1 MFPEQCVKHLKEKF
15 HLGELNIREL
25 MYVMKHMGI
34 KTIKVHTNG
43 NIYDVFLR
51 RDVNGVQDFEFINT
65 LVQYRKEKRI
75 KDEWSK
81 EPITDYTPE
90 MSNMKNASDD
100 LLKNDDIYFENED
113 RKFMNQ
119 DNKKLYESIITSVAK
134 EVKKALN
141 EDEYYKSPINTT
153 LGNNNTKNLN
163 DQSWLQKN
171 ANGLAGIG
179 MGIQGLSGL
188 ANAYMGYKN
197 YLLAKDQFNYQKGLA
212 NRNLANQAKIINNK
226 FLIIT

>member
-100 LLKNDDIYFENED
+100 LLKNDDIYFENEN

-119 DNKKLYESIITSVAK
+119 DNKKLYESIMTSVAK

-141 EDEYYKSPINTT
+141 EGENNVDDNFIESYYQQWLVNNEDFLKKYLSEHLTIELNHPERDKGYINRYMTT
-153 LGNNNTKNLN
+153 DYSSVDVFLKLDGN
-163 DQSWLQKN
+163 
-171 ANGLAGIG
+171 
-179 MGIQGLSGL
+179 
-188 ANAYMGYKN
+188 
-197 YLLAKDQFNYQKGLA
+197 
-212 NRNLANQAKIINNK
+212 IISQDN
-226 FLIIT
+226 IDIECE

>member
-34 KTIKVHTNG
+34 KTFKVHANG
-43 NIYDVFLR
+43 GVYDVFLR

-100 LLKNDDIYFENED
+100 LLKNDDIYFENEN
-113 RKFMNQ
+113 RKFMKQ
-119 DNKKLYESIITSVAK
+119 DNKKLYESIMTSVAK

-141 EDEYYKSPINTT
+141 ES
-153 LGNNNTKNLN
+153 
-163 DQSWLQKN
+163 
-171 ANGLAGIG
+171 
-179 MGIQGLSGL
+179 
-188 ANAYMGYKN
+188 
-197 YLLAKDQFNYQKGLA
+197 
-212 NRNLANQAKIINNK
+212 
-226 FLIIT
+226 